1 LSNLGAARG
10 DPGLVFRGRALGG
23 KTLLLGLA
31 LLAQDQLLSMPAPGR
46 RNALSQFRHEL
57 AGQGSPD
64 QATQVGHRA
73 GMHRVRLHPGTQFI
87 EQGLG
92 VRRAAL
98 NQDKRRRTFFR
109 EQAFRKDQIT
119 TTTLRPPLIS
129 DGFPGEWL
137 LY

>member
-64 QATQVGHRA
+64 QATQV
-73 GMHRVRLHPGTQFI
+73 V

-92 VRRAAL
+92 MRRAAL
-98 NQDKRRRTFFR
+98 NQDKRRLPFSGKQGFR
-109 EQAFRKDQIT
+109 QNQIT
-119 TTTLRPPLIS
+119 TTLRASLAR
-129 DGFPGEWL
+129 DDLRCEWL

>member
-23 KTLLLGLA
+23 KALLLGLA
-31 LLAQDQLLSMPAPGR
+31 LLAQDQFLSMPAPGR

-57 AGQGSPD
+57 AGQGAPD

-73 GMHRVRLHPGTQFI
+73 GMHRVFACIRALSSSSKAWAC
-87 EQGLG
+87 E
-92 VRRAAL
+92 RAAL
-98 NQDKRRRTFFR
+98 NQDKRRLPFFG
-109 EQAFRKDQIT
+109 EQGFRQNQIT
-119 TTTLRPPLIS
+119 TTLRIS
-129 DGFPGEWL
+129 LARDGLPCEWL